1 MRKDRD
7 GRAKAREPY
16 YAEWDPLLVI
26 LVLLSCLVLLFLA
39 TMN

>member
-7 GRAKAREPY
+7 SQMTTSEPY
-16 YAEWDPLLVI
+16 YARWDPLLVI
-26 LVLLSCLVLLFLA
+26 LVLLSSLVLLFLA